1 LFLTGKTD
9 DNGQFSFNRVPPI
22 NVQVYHSPRVKE
34 DHMGTIPLSQST
46 SFALQPG
53 ESKTITIGGLGRP
66 VLGKVVVNGYDGKIN
81 WRSDAYT
88 IESILPPPDGIPDVI
103 TLSREWSAKIQSADS
118 DEEKKRLIEQMRK
131 AQAEAT
137 AKQTAFYRTDKGRDY
152 YFQNRRFCLNFAD
165 DGTFRIEDVPG
176 GKYRLRMD
184 LREGGA
190 GPMRY
195 SSPAIAHIEK
205 ELEIPDSPGGR
216 SDDPFDVG
224 TIEMQARKVLKV
236 SSVAPTFEVKTVDD
250 KPLKLSDFSGKYVL
264 LDFWAVWCGPC
275 VAETPHLKETYDA
288 FKNEPRF
295 RMVGLS
301 LDPVSKT
308 PRDYAKKNDLGWTM
322 GFLGEWSK
330 SEVPNTY
337 GVEGIPSIFLIGPD
351 GKIIARDLRGPAI
364 RAAVERALAQS
375 DTAKAK

>member
-1 LFLTGKTD
+1 
-9 DNGQFSFNRVPPI
+9 
-22 NVQVYHSPRVKE
+22 
-34 DHMGTIPLSQST
+34 MGTIPLSQST

>member
-1 LFLTGKTD
+1 
-9 DNGQFSFNRVPPI
+9 
-22 NVQVYHSPRVKE
+22 
-34 DHMGTIPLSQST
+34 MGTVPTSQTT
-46 SFALQPG
+46 SFSLKPG
-53 ESKTITIGGLGRP
+53 ESRTLTLGGQGRP
-66 VLGKVVVNGYDGKIN
+66 VIGKMVVNGYDGKIN

-88 IESILPPPDGIPDVI
+88 IETILPPADAIPDI
-103 TLSREWSAKIQSADS
+103 IASSREWSAKIQSADS
-118 DEEKKRLIEQMRK
+118 DDEKKRLVEQMRQ
-131 AQAEAT
+131 AQADAT
-137 AKQTAFYRTDKGRDY
+137 AKQRAFYRTDKGRAY
-152 YFQNRRFCLNFAD
+152 HFQSRRFCLNFTA

-176 GKYRLRMD
+176 GKYRLRID
-184 LREGGA
+184 VREGGSGA
-190 GPMRY
+190 MRY

-205 ELEIPDSPGGR
+205 ELQIPDSPGGR

-236 SSVAPTFEVKTVDD
+236 STTAPDFEVKTVDD
-250 KPLKLSDFSGKYVL
+250 KPLRLSDFSGKYVL

-288 FKNEPRF
+288 FKSDPRF

-308 PRDYAKKNDLGWTM
+308 PRDYARKNDLGWTM

-330 SEVPNTY
+330 TEVPNRY

-351 GKIIARDLRGPAI
+351 GGIIDRDLRGSAI
-364 RAAVERALAQS
+364 KAAVEKALASS
-375 DTAKAK
+375 DSAKAK